1 MFSGAG
7 FPEAAFASP
16 ISVRVIFHAKT
27 RWKDYFM
34 AICNQTEVACMQFFF
49 SYADRYLAAK
59 PPMRDLAGNLKWM
72 DYRVW
77 TAVGLKY
84 ETRT

>member
-1 MFSGAG
+1 
-7 FPEAAFASP
+7 
-16 ISVRVIFHAKT
+16 
-27 RWKDYFM
+27 M